1 MDVEQLMGSPM
12 TVPVSQV
19 IKENKTTRTLVFK
32 HPKETLSIRP
42 GQFLMVWIPGVDEIP
57 MSVSSWNPPSVGVTV
72 SPIGEATDALA
83 SVRKGQRI
91 GVRGP
96 FGTHFD
102 TDCNNAIIVGGGIG
116 IAPLRPLAYELIR
129 LNKSVTLLIAAKTKG
144 ELIYAN
150 EFKAVSAEGFKLEIS
165 TDDGSVGFKGLAPE
179 AAREITSSETPDVL
193 YTCGPELMMLSLH
206 RLAMERGMGFQASLE
221 RFMKCGCG
229 LCGTCALDP
238 TGDLVCVEGP
248 VFRGEH
254 LDRISEFGRYNRDS
268 MGLKKQCQ

>member
-1 MDVEQLMGSPM
+1 MGSPV
-12 TVPVSQV
+12 TVPVTQV
-19 IKENKTTRTLVFK
+19 VKENKTTRTLVFR

-83 SVRKGQRI
+83 SVRKGQQI

-102 TDCNNAIIVGGGIG
+102 TDYNNALIVGGGIG

-150 EFKAVSAEGFKLEIS
+150 EFRAVSAEGFKLEIS
-165 TDDGSVGFKGLAPE
+165 TDDGSMGFKGFATE

-206 RLAMERGMGFQASLE
+206 KLAMERGMAFQASLE

-248 VFRGEH
+248 VFEGEH
-254 LDRISEFGRYNRDS
+254 LKRISEFGSYNRDS
-268 MGLKKQCQ
+268 MGLKKQCE